1 MIAIK
6 DITLGQF
13 APKESVVHGLDP
25 RLKILSSFF
34 FMVLLLFTGRIEIL
48 FWFFVMVIAMYRFA
62 RIPISNAFGNLR
74 AFLVLFILTFIL
86 HGFLTSG
93 RILFRIPYLG
103 AVFTYEGMV
112 KGFFYTFR
120 ICVLIVLANL
130 LTLTT
135 SPMSLTDALT
145 FFLKPFRKLGVPA
158 HEIGMMISIALRFIP
173 IFIDESDR
181 IKKAQI
187 SRGAR
192 FDGGFMRKI
201 RNISSL
207 IIPLFVSTF
216 RRANDLAFAMESR
229 CYRGSEGRTSYYI
242 LRFQR
247 NDLFALICVIFTGV
261 PVFLFR

>member
-1 MIAIK
+1 LIEIK

-13 APKESVVHGLDP
+13 APRDSVIHGLDP
-25 RLKILSSFF
+25 RLKILSSLF
-34 FMVLLLFTGRIEIL
+34 FMLLLLFTNSITVL
-48 FWFFVMVIAMYRFA
+48 FWFFVVVIVLYRA
-62 RIPISNAFGNLR
+62 AQIPISNAFGNLR
-74 AFLVLFILTFIL
+74 AFLVLFILTFLL

-93 RILFRIPYLG
+93 RILFRVPYLG
-103 AVFTYEGMV
+103 AVFTYEGMA

-135 SPMSLTDALT
+135 SPMSLTDAFT
-145 FFLKPFRKLGVPA
+145 YFLKPFRKLGVPA

-192 FDGGFMRKI
+192 FEGGFVRKI
-201 RNISSL
+201 KNISSL

-242 LRFQR
+242 LKFKR
-247 NDLFALICVIFTGV
+247 NDLIAFFCMIFIGV

>member
-1 MIAIK
+1 LIAIK
-6 DITLGQF
+6 DITFGQF
-13 APKESVVHGLDP
+13 APRESVLHGLDP
-25 RLKILSSFF
+25 RLKILSSLF
-34 FMVLLLFTGRIEIL
+34 FMVLLLLTGRIEIL
-48 FWFFVMVIAMYRFA
+48 FWFFVLVIILYRIA
-62 RIPISNAFGNLR
+62 QIPISNAFGNLR
-74 AFLVLFILTFIL
+74 AFLVLFILTFTL

-93 RILFRIPYLG
+93 RIVFRIPYLG
-103 AVFTYEGMV
+103 AVFTYEGMI

-135 SPMSLTDALT
+135 SPMSLTDAFT
-145 FFLKPFRKLGVPA
+145 SFLKPFKKLGVPA

-229 CYRGSEGRTSYYI
+229 CYRGSEGRTSYTI

-247 NDLFALICVIFTGV
+247 NDLVALICVIFTGI

>member
-1 MIAIK
+1 
-6 DITLGQF
+6 
-13 APKESVVHGLDP
+13 
-25 RLKILSSFF
+25 
-34 FMVLLLFTGRIEIL
+34 MVLLLFTSRIEVL
-48 FWFFVMVIAMYRFA
+48 FWFFIAVIVLYRVSQ
-62 RIPISNAFGNLR
+62 ISISNAFGNLR
-74 AFLVLFILTFIL
+74 AFLVLFILTFLL

-103 AVFTYEGMV
+103 AVFTYEGMTR
-112 KGFFYTFR
+112 GFFYTFR

-135 SPMSLTDALT
+135 SPMSLTDAFT
-145 FFLKPFRKLGVPA
+145 CFLKPFRKLGVPA

-173 IFIDESDR
+173 IFIDEADR
-181 IKKAQI
+181 IKNAQI

-192 FDGGFMRKI
+192 FEGNFMRKI
-201 RNISSL
+201 KNISSL

-247 NDLFALICVIFTGV
+247 NDLVAFFCMILIGV